1 MHATL
6 AVLVDKGKK
15 EKGKKK
21 KINNNNNNNSNNN
34 HSQNPIGIGRPMAQR
49 LEGAFQEGKK
59 NLTAEPCASSV
70 VHI

>member
-21 KINNNNNNNSNNN
+21 KSIIIIIIIVIIIIVKIQLELVVRWPNVSREL
-34 HSQNPIGIGRPMAQR
+34 SRKGR
-49 LEGAFQEGKK
+49 K
-59 NLTAEPCASSV
+59 
-70 VHI
+70 I

>member
-21 KINNNNNNNSNNN
+21 KKKSIIIIIIVIIIIVKIQLELVVRWPNVSREL
-34 HSQNPIGIGRPMAQR
+34 SRKGR
-49 LEGAFQEGKK
+49 K
-59 NLTAEPCASSV
+59 
-70 VHI
+70 I

>member
-21 KINNNNNNNSNNN
+21 KKSIIIIIIVIIIIVKIQLELVVRWPNVSREL
-34 HSQNPIGIGRPMAQR
+34 SRKGR
-49 LEGAFQEGKK
+49 K
-59 NLTAEPCASSV
+59 
-70 VHI
+70 I